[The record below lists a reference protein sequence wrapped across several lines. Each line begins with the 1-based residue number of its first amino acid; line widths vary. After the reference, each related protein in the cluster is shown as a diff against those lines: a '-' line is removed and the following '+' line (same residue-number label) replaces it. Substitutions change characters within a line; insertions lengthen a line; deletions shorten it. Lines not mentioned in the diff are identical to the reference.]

1 MPTAA
6 KLILPAIFAIGLSA
20 CTSSGNSNPADTAAA
35 PTKPVPPAPEDDKCN
50 SRLAAQFVGQTYS
63 DALLAQVK
71 AAVGHDT
78 IRVIR
83 PNQPVTMDFR
93 EERLNLDL
101 DASDK
106 ITRVHCV

>member
-1 MPTAA
+1 MPTFTRTLVSGILALGLAA
-6 KLILPAIFAIGLSA
+6 CA
-20 CTSSGNSNPADTAAA
+20 SSSNN
-35 PTKPVPPAPEDDKCN
+35 PPAASAEPAPPPAADDKCN
-50 SRLAAQFVGQTYS
+50 SAQAAQFVGQHFD
-63 DALLAQVK
+63 DALLARVK

-101 DASDK
+101 DANDVV
-106 ITRVHCV
+106 TRVHCV